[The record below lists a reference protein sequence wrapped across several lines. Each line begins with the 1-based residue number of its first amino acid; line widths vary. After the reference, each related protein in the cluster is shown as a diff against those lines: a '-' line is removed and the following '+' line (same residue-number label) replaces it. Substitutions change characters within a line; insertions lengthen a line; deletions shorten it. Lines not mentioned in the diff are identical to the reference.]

1 MTSLTEQLECTRFHD
16 ASLEECALEGDSLRL
31 EFQDISLEWG
41 KEEYYSAIVIL
52 SGVRAI
58 RRFDVPV
65 AQLTME
71 GEGEVLQFRRGEGR
85 ALLLVEWHTYQP
97 TTRTFV
103 QYEIDYATAS
113 VAVAVA
119 VAVAVEKQHGLS
131 I

>member
-1 MTSLTEQLECTRFHD
+1 MTSLTEQAESTAFHD
-16 ASLEECALEGDSLRL
+16 ASLECGLSEGNSLRL
-31 EFQDISLEWG
+31 KFQNIIIDVDR
-41 KEEYYSAIVIL
+41 EEYYSAIVIL
-52 SGVRAI
+52 NGVREI

-71 GEGEVLQFRRGEGR
+71 GEGEVLQFHKGEGR

-113 VAVAVA
+113 VS
-119 VAVAVEKQHGLS
+119 VEKQDGLS
-131 I
+131 T